1 MNNQT
6 QAQTAL
12 VPVKN
17 LLKQR
22 LEAER
27 ALMSLVKPRPCGT
40 KMLSDNSKAGAA
52 LDSSVAYCQPTPECM
67 RICYGCQGR
76 QMFPRSLS
84 KTLAVDAAIRAD
96 PDLSARCVHSELE
109 GRWLRL
115 AGVGELTEAH
125 EPFIAKLAALGV
137 KAYAMTRRKDSWLM
151 YRRHGIF
158 ATFSLDGTTPPDV
171 LRWVLRTVPV
181 RARSFMATPRFPTT
195 SHRVAVI
202 FPEHGPRTRG
212 GQLIP
217 PSPLDCPS
225 AREKLETLGG
235 APCHTCR
242 RCYCEDVS
250 PS

>member
-1 MNNQT
+1 MNNRSQS
-6 QAQTAL
+6 QSAL
-12 VPVKN
+12 VPTRN

-22 LEAER
+22 LDAER

-76 QMFPRSLS
+76 QVLTCSLS
-84 KTLAVDAAIRAD
+84 KTLAVDAAIRTD

-115 AGVGELTEAH
+115 AGVGELTEVH
-125 EPFIAKLAALGV
+125 EPFLEKLVALGV
-137 KAYAMTRRKDSWLM
+137 NAYSMTRRKDSWLM

-171 LRWVLRTVPV
+171 LRWALHAVPV

-195 SHRVAVI
+195 RHRVAVV
-202 FPEHGPRTRG
+202 FPEHGAWTRG
-212 GQLIP
+212 GRHVP

-225 AREKLETLGG
+225 AREKLKTLGG
-235 APCHTCR
+235 PPCHACR
-242 RCYCEDVS
+242 RCYGEDAS